1 MAVPDVSWIEFDVHG
16 YASLRVARTAPSA
29 AIFREMF
36 EPFSVEGLQNFDL
49 TITETAEEI
58 DNPAYA
64 DDRYRYSSSAVYL
77 KTARTQVVLD
87 GAGCFHLSGKGEL
100 LTSALPIMDVILA
113 RRGAAMIHAAAFE
126 YRGYGIALPAWGGT
140 GKTSVLA
147 ELLVGAEEGSFMG
160 DDWAFVSDD
169 GRLLGFAKPIFIK
182 PHHRLVYPH
191 LFVGRRKPMVPAA
204 FSTPMSRIATA
215 AHPLV
220 TRFPRLAAFSR
231 RWSPEHMMVRPA
243 KAFSRISPSAPLG
256 AIIFMER
263 FAGNE
268 LVLEER
274 GAEWMASRLIGN
286 FYAELSGP
294 SRQVF
299 TALGA
304 TALVPLHEPF
314 AQKHALLTRALEA
327 KPVFLLRIPRSMP
340 PNEASGQVAR
350 QIMRAVALAGV
361 A

>member
-1 MAVPDVSWIEFDVHG
+1 MSWLELDIHG
-16 YASLRVARTAPSA
+16 YASLRIARSAPSA
-29 AIFREMF
+29 AIFQEMF
-36 EPFSVEGLQNFDL
+36 EPFVVEGLQNFDL
-49 TITETAEEI
+49 TITEAGEPM
-58 DNPAYA
+58 NAAAYA
-64 DDRYRYSSSAVYL
+64 EDRYRYTSAAVYL
-77 KTARTQVVLD
+77 RSARTQVALD
-87 GAGCFHLSGKGEL
+87 GAGAFHLSGKGEL
-100 LTSALPIMDVILA
+100 LTSVLPIMDLILA

-126 YRGYGIALPAWGGT
+126 YRGFGIALPAWGGT
-140 GKTSVLA
+140 GKTSALA
-147 ELLVGAEEGSFMG
+147 GLLVGAEEGSFMG

-204 FSTPMSRIATA
+204 FSGLIGRIATA
-215 AHPLV
+215 AHPVV

-231 RWSPEHMMVRPA
+231 RWSPEHRMVRPA
-243 KAFSRISPSAPLG
+243 KAFSRISTSAPLG

-286 FYAELSGP
+286 FYAELSAP
-294 SRQVF
+294 SRQVL

-304 TALVPLHEPF
+304 TALVPLPEPF
-314 AQKHALLTRALEA
+314 AQKHALLTSALEH

-340 PNEASGQVAR
+340 THEASGQIAG
-350 QIMRAVALAGV
+350 QIMRAIALAGV